1 MFHDIKRFII
11 DLTLLSRDAMHIHVG
26 MAIFL
31 LIWLLWRWRGA
42 RLVAWLGAL
51 CAALGGE
58 ILDHIA
64 ITSDITS
71 LVWLEHWK
79 DIFSTM
85 LWPTFLAL
93 FIGFLPYVSRK
104 TQKVAQDI
112 GVTEKFGNE
121 ETASEKFAS
130 EETASEEFASEELK
144 NQ

>member
-112 GVTEKFGNE
+112 GVNKKSAIG